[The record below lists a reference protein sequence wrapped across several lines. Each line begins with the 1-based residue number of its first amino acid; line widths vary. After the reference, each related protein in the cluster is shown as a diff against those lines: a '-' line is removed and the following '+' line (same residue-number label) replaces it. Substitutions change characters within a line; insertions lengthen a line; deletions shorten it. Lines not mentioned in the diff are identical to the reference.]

1 MQEKDRHRELQ
12 IALDG
17 DSVELVLCRR
27 HLWVPVLNVITLRH
41 RLEPLQT
48 AFQENSKF
56 CFCLNLIFL
65 YFYIVLMY

>member
-1 MQEKDRHRELQ
+1 MQEKDRHRELR

-27 HLWVPVLNVITLRH
+27 HLWVPVLNVITQT
-41 RLEPLQT
+41 PFANAVQT
-48 AFQENSKF
+48 AFHENSKF